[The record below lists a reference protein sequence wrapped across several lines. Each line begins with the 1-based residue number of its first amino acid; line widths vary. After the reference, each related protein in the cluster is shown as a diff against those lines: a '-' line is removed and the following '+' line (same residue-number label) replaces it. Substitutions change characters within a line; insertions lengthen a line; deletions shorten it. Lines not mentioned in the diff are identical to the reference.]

1 MDSLRRPRHEMPE
14 FVANALIQSRL
25 MDAYLTRPPYQQND
39 YIGWIN
45 SAKRPETKQ
54 KRLAQM
60 LQELEGGERYM
71 KMAWRPKLR

>member
-14 FVANALIQSRL
+14 FVASALIESRL

-60 LQELEGGERYM
+60 LEELEGGERYM
-71 KMAWRPKLR
+71 KMAWRPKRG